1 MNGEST
7 VVVIPT
13 YNERE
18 NLREIVER
26 VATLKIPNLR
36 MVIVDDNSP
45 DGTGK
50 LADELAN
57 TYLCRVIH
65 RPYKLGLGK
74 AYTAAFEDILKHE
87 KPDYII
93 QMDADLSHD
102 PTTIPQF
109 LREIKNYDMAL
120 GSRYAPG
127 GTIKNWNRARK
138 WISRFGNAYARVVL
152 NLPYHDLTGGYKCYK
167 RQVLEAIDFAS
178 LSSVGYNFQIETT
191 YKAHKKGY
199 RISEIPITFTERK
212 EGASKF
218 DLPIIIESFIKVLL
232 LRFHE

>member
-18 NLREIVER
+18 NLKELVER
-26 VATLKIPNLR
+26 IVALKIPNLR
-36 MVIVDDNSP
+36 LVVVDDNSP

-57 TYLCRVIH
+57 TYPLRVIH

-74 AYTAAFEDILKHE
+74 AYTTAFEDILRRE
-87 KPDYII
+87 KPDYVI
-93 QMDADLSHD
+93 QMDADFSHD
-102 PTTIPQF
+102 PTAIPQF
-109 LREIKNYDMAL
+109 LREIKKYDIVL

-138 WISRFGNAYARVVL
+138 WISRFGNAYARIVL

-167 RQVLEAIDFAS
+167 KRVLETTDLTS

-191 YKAHKKGY
+191 YKAHKNGY

-232 LRFHE
+232 LRFHA

>member
-13 YNERE
+13 YNEHA

-26 VATLKIPNLR
+26 ITALKIPNLR

-50 LADELAN
+50 LADELAVQHP
-57 TYLCRVIH
+57 LRVIH

-74 AYTAAFEDILKHE
+74 AYIAAFEDILQRE

-102 PTTIPQF
+102 PTAIPQF
-109 LREIKNYDMAL
+109 LRKIKNCDVVL

-138 WISRFGNAYARVVL
+138 WISRFGNAYARIIL
-152 NLPYHDLTGGYKCYK
+152 NLPYHDLTGGYKCYQK
-167 RQVLEAIDFAS
+167 RVLETMDLIS
-178 LSSVGYNFQIETT
+178 LSSTGYNFQIETT
-191 YKAHKKGY
+191 YRAHKNSY
-199 RISEIPITFTERK
+199 RIREIPIIFTERK
-212 EGASKF
+212 DGASKF
-218 DLPIIIESFIKVLL
+218 DLPIIIESFIKVFH
-232 LRFHE
+232 LRFHG

>member
-18 NLREIVER
+18 NLKELVER
-26 VATLKIPNLR
+26 IVALKIPNLR
-36 MVIVDDNSP
+36 LVVVDDNSP

-57 TYLCRVIH
+57 TYPLRVIH

-74 AYTAAFEDILKHE
+74 AYTAAFEDILRRE
-87 KPDYII
+87 KPDYVI
-93 QMDADLSHD
+93 QMDADFSHD
-102 PTTIPQF
+102 PTAIPQF
-109 LREIKNYDMAL
+109 LREIKKYDIVL

-138 WISRFGNAYARVVL
+138 WISRFGNAYARIVL

-167 RQVLEAIDFAS
+167 KRVLETTDLTS

-191 YKAHKKGY
+191 YKAHKNGY

-232 LRFHE
+232 LRFHA

>member
-1 MNGEST
+1 MNGKGT

-26 VATLKIPNLR
+26 IAALKIPNLH

-57 TYLCRVIH
+57 TYPLRVIH

-74 AYTAAFEDILKHE
+74 AYTAAFEDILRRE
-87 KPDYII
+87 KPDYIV
-93 QMDADLSHD
+93 QMDADLSHN
-102 PTTIPQF
+102 PAAIPQF
-109 LREIKNYDMAL
+109 LREIKNYDMVL

-138 WISRFGNAYARVVL
+138 WISHFGNAYARTIL

-167 RQVLEAIDFAS
+167 RRVLETMDLAS

-199 RISEIPITFTERK
+199 RISETPITFTERK